1 MTNAELIQKASAGV
15 SELARLY
22 GQYAAAKIMLANG
35 EENRHTRRE
44 NHGAENA
51 LCYRAK
57 SGQSRA
63 RRRDRLT
70 VIDK

>member
-35 EENRHTRRE
+35 EEIDIPAEKITALKTRFATVR
-44 NHGAENA
+44 NQVKAA
-51 LCYRAK
+51 LDAVT
-57 SGQSRA
+57 A
-63 RRRDRLT
+63 
-70 VIDK
+70 